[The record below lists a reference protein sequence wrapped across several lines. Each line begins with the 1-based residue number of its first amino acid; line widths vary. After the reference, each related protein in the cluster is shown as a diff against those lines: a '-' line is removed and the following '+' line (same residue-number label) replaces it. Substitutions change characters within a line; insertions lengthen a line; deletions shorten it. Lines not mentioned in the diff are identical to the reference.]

1 MAAAAATVVL
11 GETDC
16 ASMMRD
22 PQLPVATR
30 DHDVRLKVNGRE
42 RTVLVDVRSPL
53 LDTRRAARM
62 RSRPY

>member
-1 MAAAAATVVL
+1 
-11 GETDC
+11 
-16 ASMMRD
+16 MMRD